1 MAAPF
6 GPRFALSVALSAAF
20 RGGLAGGVGFRERVS
35 DGRRYALMFA
45 PKLLK
50 LR

>member
-6 GPRFALSVALSAAF
+6 GPRFRLSAALLAAL
-20 RGGLAGGVGFRERVS
+20 RGGLAGGVCLREGVA